1 MTQMRILI
9 SEGNEQADRAIFT
22 AYNGCAPSGM
32 FEKLLRRLRPD
43 IESEI
48 LLTTDADQ
56 TPQRPLT
63 DYDGILFTGSNSN
76 IHKMTEGTHRQLD
89 FARTAFKSG
98 TPMFGICWGLQLATV
113 AAGGEVGPS
122 QAEDC
127 KCEAPFS
134 FGVSL
139 SEEGRGH
146 PMHLGRP
153 EIFDTF
159 GFHSDQVTRLAPG
172 SRVTARNRHF
182 IQGVEITGAKSVFW
196 GVQYHPELDGP
207 DTAGFMRG
215 SILELVDGE
224 VYTSLDAIQ
233 AVAEALDRF
242 APDSSPTEADMALF
256 GPLDLSS
263 FDFRP
268 IELMNWLDLMVLP
281 AQRKRISAEQP
292 VRDHFPQQ
300 RSEECFFG
308 SQEEQM
314 L

>member
-1 MTQMRILI
+1 MTQLRILI

-22 AYNGCAPSGM
+22 AHNGCAPSGM

-43 IESEI
+43 IECEI
-48 LLTTDADQ
+48 LLTTDAGQ
-56 TPQRPLT
+56 EPQRPLA

-76 IHKMTEGTHRQLD
+76 IHKMTEGTRRQID
-89 FARTAFKSG
+89 FARAAFDSG

-122 QAEDC
+122 QADDC

-134 FGVSL
+134 FEVGL

-153 EIFDTF
+153 EVFDTF

-182 IQGVEITGAKSVFW
+182 IQGVEITGTKSVFW

-215 SILELVDGE
+215 SIQELVDGE
-224 VYTSLDAIQ
+224 VYSSLDAIE
-233 AVAEALDRF
+233 AVAEALNRF
-242 APDSSPTEADMALF
+242 APNSPPTDSDLALF
-256 GPLDLSS
+256 GPLNVAS

-268 IELMNWLDLMVLP
+268 IELMNWLEHMVVP
-281 AQRKRISAEQP
+281 AQQKRISTGKPAG
-292 VRDHFPQQ
+292 DHTAQ
-300 RSEECFFG
+300 RETERFRS
-308 SQEEQM
+308 
-314 L
+314 

>member
-1 MTQMRILI
+1 MTQLRILI

-22 AYNGCAPSGM
+22 THNGCAPSGM
-32 FEKLLRRLRPD
+32 FERLLRRLRPD
-43 IESEI
+43 IECEV
-48 LLTTDADQ
+48 LLTTDAGHE
-56 TPQRPLT
+56 PQRSLS

-76 IHKMTEGTHRQLD
+76 IHKMTEGTRRQID
-89 FARTAFKSG
+89 FARAAFESG

-122 QAEDC
+122 QADDC

-134 FGVSL
+134 FRVGL
-139 SEEGRGH
+139 SVEGRGH

-153 EIFDTF
+153 EVFDTF

-182 IQGVEITGAKSVFW
+182 IQGVEITGTKSVFW

-215 SILELVDGE
+215 SIQELVDGE
-224 VYTSLDAIQ
+224 VYSSLDAID

-242 APDSSPTEADMALF
+242 APNSPPTESDLALF
-256 GPLDLSS
+256 GPLDVAS

-268 IELMNWLDLMVLP
+268 IELMNWLEHMVVP
-281 AQRKRISAEQP
+281 AQQTRISTGKPAG
-292 VRDHFPQQ
+292 DHAVQ
-300 RSEECFFG
+300 RKTERFRS
-308 SQEEQM
+308 
-314 L
+314 

>member
-1 MTQMRILI
+1 MTQPRILI

-22 AYNGCAPSGM
+22 AYNGCASSGM
-32 FEKLLRRLRPD
+32 FEKLLGRLRPD

-48 LLTTDADQ
+48 LLTTDAGQ
-56 TPQRPLT
+56 TPQRPLS

-76 IHKMTEGTHRQLD
+76 IHKMTEGTRRQLD
-89 FARTAFKSG
+89 FARTAFESG

-122 QAEDC
+122 QAKDR

-153 EIFDTF
+153 ETFDTF

-172 SRVTARNRHF
+172 SRVTACNRHF

-215 SILELVDGE
+215 SIQELVDGE
-224 VYTSLDAIQ
+224 VYSSLDAIE
-233 AVAEALDRF
+233 AVAKALDRF
-242 APDSSPTEADMALF
+242 APDRPPTEADMALF
-256 GPLDLSS
+256 RPLDLSS

-268 IELMNWLDLMVLP
+268 IELMNWLEHMVLP

-292 VRDHFPQQ
+292 IRDRFAQQ
-300 RSEECFFG
+300 RSEECFF
-308 SQEEQM
+308 
-314 L
+314 